1 MEIDLINED
10 ANDIPLPK
18 VETTFFDKFFLVL
31 IMLLSGGVIWVT
43 MQYSKDM
50 ICTSLALL
58 IVAYVGGLALFNCL
72 CFKFKYE
79 IYLAKD
85 ILNWK
90 DDMKAQLLYTIM
102 SAGIICG
109 LFWVSWTFIN
119 PFHLPAIHIYM
130 PKMDKLWVQIIYW
143 IVQTILLYKIS
154 YLEALFYNVTTDIC
168 SDQNWLMRILAT
180 LIYGSVWWVY
190 WRFMLPES
198 IYTNV
203 VIAIFYLIVHFLSYL
218 VYEKAKYLKTV
229 GWRFGMH
236 SMTWLLILPLY
247 YHWWDLNLTT

>member
-109 LFWVSWTFIN
+109 LFWVSWTF
-119 PFHLPAIHIYM
+119 
-130 PKMDKLWVQIIYW
+130 MDSWNVMDSWSCMDSWNCTDSWKFMDSWNVMDSGMFCGFLQVYG
-143 IVQTILLYKIS
+143 LL
-154 YLEALFYNVTTDIC
+154 
-168 SDQNWLMRILAT
+168 
-180 LIYGSVWWVY
+180 
-190 WRFMLPES
+190 
-198 IYTNV
+198 
-203 VIAIFYLIVHFLSYL
+203 
-218 VYEKAKYLKTV
+218 
-229 GWRFGMH
+229 
-236 SMTWLLILPLY
+236 
-247 YHWWDLNLTT
+247 